1 MNQGVHAYFSYD
13 LILRITHDAEVAVEK
28 VEIAKFF

>member
-28 VEIAKFF
+28 VRC